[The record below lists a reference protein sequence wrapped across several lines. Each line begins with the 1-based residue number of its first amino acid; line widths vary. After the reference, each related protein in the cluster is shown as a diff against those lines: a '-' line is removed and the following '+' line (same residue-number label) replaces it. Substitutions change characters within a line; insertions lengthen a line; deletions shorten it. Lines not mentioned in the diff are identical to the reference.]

1 MHAETPTTNPA
12 RILVTGSRDFT
23 DGPAVARVLD
33 TAAQLLGTPASA
45 QPTLVHGA
53 ARGLDT
59 LAGETAAG
67 LGWTVEAHPAQW
79 NTHTDQCPAWH
90 LDLPTCKMAGHRR
103 NHEMIAL
110 GADVVL
116 GFPTGTKDS
125 GQSRGTWGCVDAAV
139 RAGLPVLVYWNK
151 TLWPAEARSA
161 ALVGGDPAAG
171 RYDVLCLD

>member
-1 MHAETPTTNPA
+1 MHAETPTGNPI

-33 TAAQLLGTPASA
+33 TAAQLLG
-45 QPTLVHGA
+45 QPEQLTLVHGA

-59 LAGETAAG
+59 LAGATATE
-67 LGWTVEAHPAQW
+67 LGWDVEAHPAQW

-90 LDLPTCKMAGHRR
+90 LAQPTCKMAGHRR

-116 GFPTGTKDS
+116 GFPTGKKDS

-139 RAGLPVLVYWNK
+139 RAGLPVLVYWNRA
-151 TLWPAEARSA
+151 LWPAEARSA

-171 RYDVLCLD
+171 RYDVLCLG